1 MKHFHYTNHND
12 FVAQLLEA
20 VELPASLANR
30 YPHELSGGQKQ
41 RATIARAISIEPA
54 IIILDEPASSLDVLT
69 QAAVLRLLDGLRVQ
83 LGISYLFISHDLSAV
98 YAMSQKIMVMQG
110 GIIVDRFEKEELYA
124 AERHPYT
131 QELISMFE

>member
-1 MKHFHYTNHND
+1 MQIGDQAKMKHFHYTNHND

-54 IIILDEPASSLDVLT
+54 DYYS
-69 QAAVLRLLDGLRVQ
+69 G
-83 LGISYLFISHDLSAV
+83 
-98 YAMSQKIMVMQG
+98 
-110 GIIVDRFEKEELYA
+110 
-124 AERHPYT
+124 
-131 QELISMFE
+131 